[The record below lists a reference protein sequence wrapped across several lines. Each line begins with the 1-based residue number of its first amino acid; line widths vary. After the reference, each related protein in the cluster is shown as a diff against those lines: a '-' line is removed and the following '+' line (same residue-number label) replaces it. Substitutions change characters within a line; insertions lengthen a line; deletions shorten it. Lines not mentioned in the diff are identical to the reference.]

1 MAKYATGDI
10 RNIALVGHGD
20 SGKTTLAEAML
31 FTAKATTRL
40 GSVEDGSSHSDWDD
54 QEKERQSSIYTSC
67 LHLDWKSKTVNILDT
82 PGYPDFVGQALSSL
96 RAVET
101 AVVVISATAGISV
114 NTRKMWA
121 ASEKEGLARF
131 IVVTRIDGDNV
142 DFETLLESIREN
154 FGKQCIP
161 MTLPVGQGQDF
172 QGVVNVLGLKALSGV
187 EGGPQTQRVAFGGPA
202 SGDAPDGV
210 IGDVGS
216 VHDQLMETALEADDA
231 LLEKYLEG
239 ETIGAEELKGVLCRA
254 IAQGKVVPIL
264 VANGKK
270 CQGVEDI
277 LDALGSFAPSPVDGV
292 RRHLAVREGTPTP
305 IEPDPAGT
313 FLAQVFKIMSD
324 PFIGKLSYFR
334 IFSGRLPSDG
344 TLVVGE
350 TGESYKVAQLFRV
363 QGKDQQ
369 TVGEGIPGDILAVP
383 KLEDV
388 AVSATLLTTESDARI
403 TPIEFPLPMVAL
415 AVEPKSRGDE
425 QKISEGLGR
434 LAEEDPTITVNRD
447 TQTKELVLNGMSKL
461 HLDVAI
467 QRLKSRGTEVT
478 TKRPKIPYRETVTKR
493 ASEVEYT
500 HKKQTGG
507 AGQYGKV
514 VINLYPIERGKKY
527 EFVDK
532 IFGGSIDQ
540 PFRTSVDKGIQ
551 NKMAEG
557 VIAGY
562 PVVDV
567 GVELI
572 DGKTHPVDSK
582 DIAFQIAGREAFK
595 KAMMLA
601 GPVLLEPIVNM
612 EVTVPARNMGD
623 ITGDVNSR
631 RGRIL
636 GIDSQGNFQTI
647 RAQVPLAE
655 ITNYDAEL
663 RSITGG
669 EGSYSIEFARY
680 EVVPPNIAQKI
691 IEASR
696 KTATEEEKE

>member
-1 MAKYATGDI
+1 MGKYVTGDI

-20 SGKTTLAEAML
+20 AGKTTLAEAML
-31 FTAKATTRL
+31 FVAKAATRL

-67 LHLDWKSKTVNILDT
+67 MHLDWKSKTVNILDA

-101 AVVVISATAGISV
+101 AVVAISATAGISV

-121 ASEKEGLARF
+121 AAEKDGLARF
-131 IVVTRIDGDNV
+131 LVITRIDADNV
-142 DFETLLESIREN
+142 DFEALLESIQEN

-161 MTLPVGQGQDF
+161 LTLPVGQGQDF
-172 QGVVNVLGLKALSGV
+172 KGVVNVITGS
-187 EGGPQTQRVAFGGPA
+187 EN
-202 SGDAPDGV
+202 APEGV
-210 IGDVGS
+210 IGDAAGVR
-216 VHDQLMETALEADDA
+216 DELMETALEADDA
-231 LLEKYLEG
+231 MLEKYLEG
-239 ETIGAEELKGVLCRA
+239 ETIGAEDLNRVLSQA
-254 IAQGKVVPIL
+254 IVQGMVVPIL
-264 VANGKK
+264 VVNGKK
-270 CQGVEDI
+270 CLGVEEV
-277 LDALGSFAPSPVDGV
+277 LDAVTSFAPSPVDGV
-292 RRHLAVREGTPTP
+292 KRQLSTGEGTTKA
-305 IEPDPAGT
+305 IEPEIGGA
-313 FLAQVFKIMSD
+313 FIAQVFKIMSD

-334 IFSGRLPSDG
+334 IFSGRIASDG
-344 TLVVGE
+344 VMMVG
-350 TGESYKVAQLFRV
+350 GARESYKVAQLFRV
-363 QGKDQQ
+363 QGKEQQ
-369 TVGEGIPGDILAVP
+369 TVAEGIPGDILAVP
-383 KLEDV
+383 KLENV
-388 AVSATLLTTESDARI
+388 LVSATLLAREGDARV
-403 TPIEFPLPMVAL
+403 TPIEFPVPMVAL

-425 QKISEGLGR
+425 QKISGGLNR
-434 LAEEDPTITVNRD
+434 LAEEDPTITVNHD
-447 TQTKELVLNGMSKL
+447 AQTKELVLNGMSKL

-467 QRLKSRGTEVT
+467 HRLKTRGTEVT
-478 TKRPKIPYRETVTKR
+478 TKRPKIPYRETITKR
-493 ASEVEYT
+493 VNEVEYT

-540 PFRTSVDKGIQ
+540 SYRPAVDKGIQ

-567 GVELI
+567 GVELT

-595 KAMMLA
+595 KGFMLA
-601 GPVLLEPIVNM
+601 GAVLLEPIVNM
-612 EVTVPARNMGD
+612 EVTVPARKMGD

-636 GIDSQGNFQTI
+636 GIDSQGNFQTV

-669 EGSYSIEFARY
+669 EGSYSIEFSHY
-680 EVVPPNIAQKI
+680 DVVPGNITQKI
-691 IEASR
+691 VEAS
-696 KTATEEEKE
+696 KKAAVEEKEE

>member
-31 FTAKATTRL
+31 FTAKATNRL

-67 LHLDWKSKTVNILDT
+67 LHLDWKSKTVNILDA

-142 DFETLLESIREN
+142 DFEALLESIREN

-172 QGVVNVLGLKALSGV
+172 KGVVNVLTLKAPSGV
-187 EGGPQTQRVAFGGPA
+187 EGA

-210 IGDVGS
+210 IGDVGGM
-216 VHDQLMETALEADDA
+216 HDQLMETALEADDA

-239 ETIGAEELKGVLCRA
+239 EKIGVEDLNRVLSRA
-254 IAQGKVVPIL
+254 IVQGKVVPIL

-270 CQGVEDI
+270 CQGVEEL
-277 LDALGSFAPSPVDGV
+277 LDAVTAFAPSPVEGA
-292 RRHLAVREGTPTP
+292 RRYLEVREGTAKP
-305 IEPDPAGT
+305 IECEADGP

-334 IFSGRLPSDG
+334 VFSGKVQSDG
-344 TLVVGE
+344 MIVVAE
-350 TGESYKVAQLFRV
+350 TGESYKVAQLFRM
-363 QGKDQQ
+363 QGKEQQ
-369 TVGEGIPGDILAVP
+369 TVSEGIPGDILAVP
-383 KLEDV
+383 KIEDV
-388 AVSATLLTTESDARI
+388 AVSATLLATEGDARI

-425 QKISEGLGR
+425 QKISEGLSR

-447 TQTKELVLNGMSKL
+447 SQTKELVLNGMSKL

-467 QRLKSRGTEVT
+467 QRLKARGTEVT

-514 VINLYPIERGKKY
+514 VINLYPLERGKKY
-527 EFVDK
+527 EFVDN

-567 GVELI
+567 CVELI

-636 GIDSQGNFQTI
+636 GLESQGNFQTI

-663 RSITGG
+663 RSISGG

-696 KTATEEEKE
+696 KAATEEKEE

>member
-1 MAKYATGDI
+1 MEGGMGKYVTGDI

-31 FTAKATTRL
+31 FVAKATTRQ
-40 GSVEDGSSHSDWDD
+40 GSVDDGSSHSDWDD

-67 LHLDWKSKTVNILDT
+67 LHLDWKSKTVNILDA

-96 RAVET
+96 RAAET

-114 NTRKMWA
+114 NTRKMWEA
-121 ASEKEGLARF
+121 AEKEGLARF
-131 IVVTRIDGDNV
+131 IVVTRLDGDNV
-142 DFETLLESIREN
+142 DFEALLASIQEN

-172 QGVVNVLGLKALSGV
+172 QGVVNVLTGSEA
-187 EGGPQTQRVAFGGPA
+187 
-202 SGDAPDGV
+202 APEGV
-210 IGDVGS
+210 IGDAAAA
-216 VHDQLMETALEADDA
+216 HDLLMETALEADDA
-231 LLEKYLEG
+231 MLEKYLEG
-239 ETIGAEELKGVLCRA
+239 ETIGTEDLKGVVLRA
-254 IAQGKVVPIL
+254 IVQGKVVPIL
-264 VANGKK
+264 VVNGKK
-270 CQGVEDI
+270 CLGVEEV
-277 LDALGSFAPSPVDGV
+277 LDAVTGFAPSPTEGV
-292 RRHLAVREGTPTP
+292 KRHLAAAGDGAGKA
-305 IEPDPAGT
+305 IEPEIGGP
-313 FLAQVFKIMSD
+313 FIAQVFKIMSD

-334 IFSGRLPSDG
+334 IFSGRIG
-344 TLVVGE
+344 TDQTLTVG
-350 TGESYKVAQLFRV
+350 GSRESYKVAQLFRV
-363 QGKDQQ
+363 QGKEQQ
-369 TVGEGIPGDILAVP
+369 TAAEGIPGDILAVP

-388 AVSATLLTTESDARI
+388 AVSATLLGGEGEERV
-403 TPIEFPLPMVAL
+403 TPIEFPVPMVAL

-425 QKISEGLGR
+425 QKISGGLNR

-447 TQTKELVLNGMSKL
+447 AQTKELVLNGMSKL

-467 QRLKSRGTEVT
+467 QRLKARGTEVT

-493 ASEVEYT
+493 VNEVEYT

-514 VINLYPIERGKKY
+514 VINLYPLERGKKY

-540 PFRTSVDKGIQ
+540 PFRPAVDKGIQ

-595 KAMMLA
+595 KAFMLA
-601 GPVLLEPIVNM
+601 GAVLLEPIVNM
-612 EVTVPARNMGD
+612 EVTVPARKMGD

-636 GIDSQGNFQTI
+636 GIDSQGNFQTV

-669 EGSYSIEFARY
+669 EGSYSIEFSRY
-680 EVVPPNIAQKI
+680 DVVPGNIAQKI
-691 IEASR
+691 VEAS
-696 KTATEEEKE
+696 KKAAVEEKEE

>member
-1 MAKYATGDI
+1 V
-10 RNIALVGHGD
+10 R
-20 SGKTTLAEAML
+20 
-31 FTAKATTRL
+31 
-40 GSVEDGSSHSDWDD
+40 
-54 QEKERQSSIYTSC
+54 RQ
-67 LHLDWKSKTVNILDT
+67 V
-82 PGYPDFVGQALSSL
+82 
-96 RAVET
+96 
-101 AVVVISATAGISV
+101 
-114 NTRKMWA
+114 
-121 ASEKEGLARF
+121 EGLEGAR
-131 IVVTRIDGDNV
+131 
-142 DFETLLESIREN
+142 
-154 FGKQCIP
+154 
-161 MTLPVGQGQDF
+161 
-172 QGVVNVLGLKALSGV
+172 KAI
-187 EGGPQTQRVAFGGPA
+187 EPEIGGP
-202 SGDAPDGV
+202 
-210 IGDVGS
+210 
-216 VHDQLMETALEADDA
+216 
-231 LLEKYLEG
+231 
-239 ETIGAEELKGVLCRA
+239 
-254 IAQGKVVPIL
+254 
-264 VANGKK
+264 
-270 CQGVEDI
+270 
-277 LDALGSFAPSPVDGV
+277 
-292 RRHLAVREGTPTP
+292 
-305 IEPDPAGT
+305 

-334 IFSGRLPSDG
+334 IFSGRIPSDG
-344 TLVVGE
+344 TLVVGD

-369 TVGEGIPGDILAVP
+369 TVPEGIPGDVLAVP

-388 AVSATLLTTESDARI
+388 AVSATLLTAESDARI
-403 TPIEFPLPMVAL
+403 TPIEFPVPMVAL

-425 QKISEGLGR
+425 QKISEGLNR
-434 LAEEDPTITVNRD
+434 LAEEDPTITVNHD
-447 TQTKELVLNGMSKL
+447 AQTKELVLNGMSKL

-467 QRLKSRGTEVT
+467 QRLKTRGTEVT

-493 ASEVEYT
+493 VNEVDYT

-514 VINLYPIERGKKY
+514 VINLFPLERGKKY

-540 PFRTSVDKGIQ
+540 SFRPSVDKGIQ

-567 GVELI
+567 GVELT

-612 EVTVPARNMGD
+612 EVTVPARKMGD

-636 GIDSQGNFQTI
+636 GIDSQGNFQTV

-669 EGSYSIEFARY
+669 EGSYSIEFSHY
-680 EVVPPNIAQKI
+680 DVVPPNITQKI
-691 IEASR
+691 VEASKR
-696 KTATEEEKE
+696 AVAEEKEE